1 MIFLRLYDIYVS
13 TQFHLTTRE
22 EKTLLLLMLMLLL
35 LLLLLLLLVV
45 VVVVV
50 SPVVECFHCD
60 AFALDLNEG
69 GRDEAHRKQGGSVCA
84 LEGRLRHDQHLGLL
98 QANHGIPPSLLAPR
112 LE

>member
-22 EKTLLLLMLMLLL
+22 EKTLLLLMLMLMLL
-35 LLLLLLLLVV
+35 LLLLLLL

-69 GRDEAHRKQGGSVCA
+69 GRDEAHR
-84 LEGRLRHDQHLGLL
+84 
-98 QANHGIPPSLLAPR
+98 
-112 LE
+112 